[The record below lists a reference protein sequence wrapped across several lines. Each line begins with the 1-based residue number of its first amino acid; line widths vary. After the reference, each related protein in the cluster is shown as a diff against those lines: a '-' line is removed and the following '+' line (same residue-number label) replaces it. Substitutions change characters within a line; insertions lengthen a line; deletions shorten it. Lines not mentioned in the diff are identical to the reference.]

1 MSSHRS
7 PSSVLYLQHWI
18 APCPEVS
25 KLPTAAPGGV
35 MEIIL
40 DDELVAY
47 QVPALPDNTSN
58 AFGHLL
64 SPHSQG
70 CKVG

>member
-1 MSSHRS
+1 
-7 PSSVLYLQHWI
+7 
-18 APCPEVS
+18 
-25 KLPTAAPGGV
+25 